1 MKQRGSVVNPKTPID
16 TFPEKPL
23 KRGRPRIEQY
33 ATISG
38 HAANYRS
45 MLSEK
50 WPDLGKPLMSC
61 QRAEDVTEAFQKH
74 AQPYAEEFVPRLTS
88 DIFELMR
95 GAKFP
100 QRANA
105 QIKYIAESVAGRP
118 NVTFRTSRDVC
129 AKLRAEEGA
138 KSPHRIIRKE
148 FYVECECG
156 YKGPAK
162 NDACQKCGAQ
172 IPLSLEGLSGF
183 RHF

>member
-1 MKQRGSVVNPKTPID
+1 MPID
-16 TFPEKPL
+16 PFSQEPR
-23 KRGRPRIEQY
+23 KRGRPRIAQY
-33 ATISG
+33 TTISG
-38 HAANYRS
+38 RAANYRS

-50 WPDLGKPLMSC
+50 WPDLGKPLMGC

-74 AQPYAEEFVPRLTS
+74 AQPYAQEFVPRLTS

-95 GAKFP
+95 EAKFP

-105 QIKYIAESVAGRP
+105 QIKYIADSVAGRP

-129 AKLRAEEGA
+129 AKLRADEGT

-162 NDACQKCGAQ
+162 NDACRKCGAQ
-172 IPLSLEGLSGF
+172 IPLSQEVLSGF
-183 RHF
+183 GPF